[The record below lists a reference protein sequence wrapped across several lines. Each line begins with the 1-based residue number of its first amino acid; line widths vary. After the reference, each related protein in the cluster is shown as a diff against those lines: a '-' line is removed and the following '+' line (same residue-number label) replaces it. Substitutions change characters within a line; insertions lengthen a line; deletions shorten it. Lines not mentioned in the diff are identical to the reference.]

1 MSWEQEYKARL
12 CSADEAVKSIKSG
25 NRVVLGHAAG
35 IPVRILDAMVANANA
50 YTDVEVVHMFT
61 LGDGAYMAPGMEK
74 HFRHNALFV
83 GPNSRKAVE
92 EKRADFTT
100 VFFSQVPRLFTSG
113 AMPVDVAMV
122 LLSKPNADGYCS
134 FGVSCDYS
142 KQACENAK
150 VILAEVSPNMPCIEG
165 GDNLIHISKIT
176 HIVESDTKPFVLPK
190 GKIGDV
196 EKAIGAHCGE
206 LVKDGS
212 TMQLGIGSI
221 PDAVLLSL
229 TNKKDLGIHTEMF
242 SDGIVELV
250 KAGVVNGRKKT
261 LHTGKMVA
269 TFLMGG
275 QELYDFAN
283 NNPEVLM
290 FPCDYVNDP
299 QVIAKNANMVS
310 INSCLEVDLQG
321 QVVSDTIGLRQYSGV
336 GGQLDYVRG
345 ASMGL
350 GISIMAMPSTAAK
363 GTVSRIVPFIA
374 NGGAVTTSRNDVDY
388 VITEFGIARL
398 WGKTMRQRAKELIG
412 IAHPDFR
419 GQLMEEYNK
428 RF

>member
-1 MSWEQEYKARL
+1 
-12 CSADEAVKSIKSG
+12 
-25 NRVVLGHAAG
+25 
-35 IPVRILDAMVANANA
+35 
-50 YTDVEVVHMFT
+50 
-61 LGDGAYMAPGMEK
+61 MAPGMEK

-206 LVKDGS
+206 LVKDVS

>member
-12 CSADEAVKSIKSG
+12 CSAEEAVKSIKSG

-100 VFFSQVPRLFTSG
+100 VFFSQIPRLFTSG

-142 KQACENAK
+142 KPACENAK

-190 GKIGDV
+190 G
-196 EKAIGAHCGE
+196 
-206 LVKDGS
+206 
-212 TMQLGIGSI
+212 T
-221 PDAVLLSL
+221 
-229 TNKKDLGIHTEMF
+229 
-242 SDGIVELV
+242 
-250 KAGVVNGRKKT
+250 
-261 LHTGKMVA
+261 
-269 TFLMGG
+269 
-275 QELYDFAN
+275 
-283 NNPEVLM
+283 
-290 FPCDYVNDP
+290 
-299 QVIAKNANMVS
+299 
-310 INSCLEVDLQG
+310 
-321 QVVSDTIGLRQYSGV
+321 
-336 GGQLDYVRG
+336 
-345 ASMGL
+345 
-350 GISIMAMPSTAAK
+350 
-363 GTVSRIVPFIA
+363 
-374 NGGAVTTSRNDVDY
+374 
-388 VITEFGIARL
+388 
-398 WGKTMRQRAKELIG
+398 
-412 IAHPDFR
+412 
-419 GQLMEEYNK
+419 
-428 RF
+428 